1 MQCPRCQHDNPTGVK
16 FCGACGARLE
26 VVCPAC
32 QTANPPAN
40 RYCHGCGQPLHTGL
54 PPVSADP
61 LPQSRATASA
71 PQRPVD
77 AERRQLTVMF
87 CDIVEST
94 RLSARLDPEV
104 LRDVVRAYQELCGG
118 VVERYHG
125 HVAQYL
131 GDGLLVYFG
140 YPAVREDDARRA
152 VRGGLDIIAEMV
164 IQTRSKAA
172 RFFRGPGSETFRT
185 RTR

>member
-87 CDIVEST
+87 CDIVELQGTLRGMT
-94 RLSARLDPEV
+94 RVVTE
-104 LRDVVRAYQELCGG
+104 LRA
-118 VVERYHG
+118 
-125 HVAQYL
+125 
-131 GDGLLVYFG
+131 
-140 YPAVREDDARRA
+140 
-152 VRGGLDIIAEMV
+152 
-164 IQTRSKAA
+164 
-172 RFFRGPGSETFRT
+172 
-185 RTR
+185 